1 MIDGHNTM
9 QSNAYKVLHFP
20 AFDNNYLWLLHDN
33 QNAILIDP
41 GDATVCLEAL
51 TEMNLT
57 LDAVLI
63 THHHN
68 DHIGGLPTLKN
79 KFNCPVYGPN
89 DSRIPLITHPLK
101 EGDSVTWKSHDFLVW
116 HTPGHTNSHITFWNT
131 MTTDLFCGDMLFGA
145 GCGRHMEGRINDLF
159 HSLQRIASLDE
170 STKIFCAHEYTL
182 QNLQFALHLEPE
194 NQQLIERIAS
204 ATKLRQAGLSTIPTN
219 IKLEKQTNPFLRS
232 HLSSI
237 RKKLDSIKHNSEIQD
252 FLKSFSF
259 QSEDEFYFAVMRG
272 WKNIYV

>member
-1 MIDGHNTM
+1 MISGHTTM
-9 QSNAYKVLHFP
+9 QSNAYQILGLP

-33 QNAILIDP
+33 KNAILIDP
-41 GDATVCLEAL
+41 GDATVCLAAL

-68 DHIGGLPTLKN
+68 DHIDGLTILKK
-79 KFNCPVYGPN
+79 KFNCPVYGPS

-116 HTPGHTNSHITFWNT
+116 HTPGHTITHITYWNA
-131 MTTDLFCGDMLFGA
+131 MTADLFCGDMLFGA
-145 GCGRHMEGRINDLF
+145 GCGRHMEGRINDLY

-182 QNLQFALHLEPE
+182 QNLQFALHLEPD
-194 NQQLIERIAS
+194 NQQIIQRID
-204 ATKLRQAGLSTIPTN
+204 ATKKIRQAGLPSIPTQ
-219 IKLEKQTNPFLRS
+219 IKTERETNPFLRS
-232 HLSSI
+232 HLISI
-237 RKKLDSIKHNSEIQD
+237 RKKLDGIKHKTEIED
-252 FLKSFSF
+252 YLKPCQFE
-259 QSEDEFYFAVMRG
+259 SEDEFYFALMRA
-272 WKNIYV
+272 WKNYYV